1 MLRDKQVADL
11 FLRAGCIRLPFIPPK
26 LHRIM
31 SRQRKGCCG
40 FAGIARHAKSMQ
52 TRRSSTLTL
61 RMRARCKK
69 HSNFQVK
76 HLIKIKTCFPAADWD
91 ILDKSKLSK
100 ETWEWWCFGCW
111 RSSSP
116 LPATNSCITRAEH
129 AGDCWCQIQ
138 SVQRPHQSK
147 SCWRVVGT
155 TAWNYSSPKNLSWW
169 MWLND
174 SFQVAF
180 EPRLKRCELCLARDF
195 PRLCRIPWDFSVHD
209 IHDIHYIHVL
219 GLWEILSCPIS
230 SPCTL
235 DSSWGGCSYSSHKLT
250 RQE

>member
-1 MLRDKQVADL
+1 
-11 FLRAGCIRLPFIPPK
+11 
-26 LHRIM
+26 
-31 SRQRKGCCG
+31 
-40 FAGIARHAKSMQ
+40 
-52 TRRSSTLTL
+52 
-61 RMRARCKK
+61 
-69 HSNFQVK
+69 
-76 HLIKIKTCFPAADWD
+76 
-91 ILDKSKLSK
+91 
-100 ETWEWWCFGCW
+100 
-111 RSSSP
+111 
-116 LPATNSCITRAEH
+116 
-129 AGDCWCQIQ
+129 
-138 SVQRPHQSK
+138 VQRPHQSK

-169 MWLND
+169 MLLND